1 MKNIIVY
8 TISIIIIMMGLVP
21 FSTIGPA
28 SGNVD
33 LNATDSNSTELRQL
47 QPRQNL
53 SETGSLEEHQQM
65 ILPIPIP
72 IPIPTHSDVE
82 RIVMAIKMA
91 LKLEP
96 GSDMQEYSLLRI
108 QEILEDNFTFADGYT
123 VNVNYTNG
131 TGTEAEKD
139 EVEDTKIVE
148 KTLSFQVRKQ
158 DTDGSNINKE

>member
-1 MKNIIVY
+1 
-8 TISIIIIMMGLVP
+8 
-21 FSTIGPA
+21 
-28 SGNVD
+28 
-33 LNATDSNSTELRQL
+33 
-47 QPRQNL
+47 
-53 SETGSLEEHQQM
+53 
-65 ILPIPIP
+65 
-72 IPIPTHSDVE
+72 
-82 RIVMAIKMA
+82 MAIKMA

-123 VNVNYTNG
+123 VNVNYTND

-158 DTDGSNINKE
+158 ESDGSNINKE

>member
-1 MKNIIVY
+1 
-8 TISIIIIMMGLVP
+8 MGLVP
-21 FSTIGPA
+21 FSTTGPA

-72 IPIPTHSDVE
+72 IRTHSDAE
-82 RIVMAIKMA
+82 RIVMAIEMA

-108 QEILEDNFTFADGYT
+108 QEILEDNFTFADGYI
-123 VNVNYTNG
+123 VNVNYTND